1 MYYFVTIMQVNLQ
14 YSDTLILFPIQ
25 FPLKFRNIR
34 EWRELNLKCTSYNSI
49 FCFQTFLVYKVL
61 STTVFF
67 FFYEV
72 KRMMRFST
80 IWARVYKTLFVSYWI
95 PILNLCFPVY
105 FQLCP
110 LFNILLFWK
119 TCFVVSELLVSPAF
133 PA

>member
-25 FPLKFRNIR
+25 FPLKYRNIR
-34 EWRELNLKCTSYNSI
+34 KWRELNLKCTNYNSN

-67 FFYEV
+67 FMKLKEWCLSAQYEPEY
-72 KRMMRFST
+72 T
-80 IWARVYKTLFVSYWI
+80 KTLFVSYWI
-95 PILNLCFPVY
+95 PILNLSFPVY

-110 LFNILLFWK
+110 LFSILLFWK

-133 PA
+133 PT